1 MATKDDIFSGALN
14 LPADDRAELAAKLLR
29 SLDEDEGVSQAEVE
43 EAWDVELERR
53 AQKILDGRVK
63 GIPLADVIR
72 DLDSRRERRQ
82 ANRR

>member
-1 MATKDDIFSGALN
+1 MATKD
-14 LPADDRAELAAKLLR
+14 ET
-29 SLDEDEGVSQAEVE
+29 VSQAEVD

-53 AQKILDGRVK
+53 AQEILDGRVK

-82 ANRR
+82 ANR